1 MLRYRVF
8 NHGALLSVLL
18 VVSLV
23 ASACYKDA
31 GSDVQPT
38 SRQVNLTDIAPTT
51 PAPPTTTDTPEITVE
66 PEETATRTL
75 VPTTTP
81 AGFTADTPI
90 AVPDEDADTL
100 DAPPLPTAAGLA
112 TDTSPAATPT
122 QLMASGA
129 SVQSIA
135 ATPTQILITTPGMN
149 DILPTAT
156 PMPTVDLTNAPTP
169 TAIPVEENPCI
180 YVVQPLDTLY
190 SIAQQHEVVL
200 NDLVAANGEYLGGS
214 ALTPLQIGWELQL
227 PGCELEGESVVEE
240 PVEPG
245 EPAAD
250 DAGVATAAPGSPVV
264 HVVKAGE
271 GIFAIARLYGV
282 TPQQIIDANN
292 LINPNLIY
300 PGDELIIPV
309 GQ

>member
-18 VVSLV
+18 LVSLV

-51 PAPPTTTDTPEITVE
+51 PAPPTATGTPEITAG

-81 AGFTADTPI
+81 AGFTADTPTPL
-90 AVPDEDADTL
+90 AEDGDTADVP
-100 DAPPLPTAAGLA
+100 AGLA
-112 TDTSPAATPT
+112 TDTPPAATPT
-122 QLMASGA
+122 QLMAGS
-129 SVQSIA
+129 SVQSGTT
-135 ATPTQILITTPGMN
+135 TPTQILITTPGMN

-169 TAIPVEENPCI
+169 TSIPVEENPCI

-190 SIAQQHEVVL
+190 SIAQQHEVAL
-200 NDLVAANGEYLGGS
+200 NDLVAVNGQYLGGS

-227 PGCELEGESVVEE
+227 PGCEVEGAAVAEE
-240 PVEPG
+240 PVTG
-245 EPAAD
+245 
-250 DAGVATAAPGSPVV
+250 DASAATATPGGPVI

-292 LINPNLIY
+292 LVNPNLIY
-300 PGDELIIPV
+300 PGDELTIPV

>member
-18 VVSLV
+18 MVSLV

-51 PAPPTTTDTPEITVE
+51 PAPPTATDTPEITVE

-81 AGFTADTPI
+81 AGFTADTP
-90 AVPDEDADTL
+90 T
-100 DAPPLPTAAGLA
+100 PTAEDGDAADVPAGLA
-112 TDTSPAATPT
+112 TDTPPAATPT

-129 SVQSIA
+129 SVQSVA

-214 ALTPLQIGWELQL
+214 ALTPLQIGWELRL
-227 PGCELEGESVVEE
+227 PGCEVEGASVVEE
-240 PVEPG
+240 PIEPG

-250 DAGVATAAPGSPVV
+250 DADQTTATPGGPVV

-292 LINPNLIY
+292 LVNPNLIY